1 MRQHDNSGKEMEKVS
16 GKSNLTLETTSSL
29 SVPQFPH
36 LKKWG
41 SDSVNGGAVL
51 SQWSRT
57 GLMPR
62 FVRSALRL
70 GDKLSLAQV
79 FQW

>member
-1 MRQHDNSGKEMEKVS
+1 MRQHGNSGKKMEKVS
-16 GKSNLTLETTSSL
+16 GKPNLTLETTSSL

-51 SQWSRT
+51 SNWSRT

-62 FVRSALRL
+62 LLCSAL
-70 GDKLSLAQV
+70 
-79 FQW
+79 

>member
-41 SDSVNGGAVL
+41 SDSVSGGAVL
-51 SQWSRT
+51 SHWSRT

-62 FVRSALRL
+62 FVRSVYDL
-70 GDKLSLAQV
+70 GIS
-79 FQW
+79 